1 MDFQTHHNWTSFVIH
16 LWWRLDILSYCKYF
30 SGAWCAYPIAF
41 QDIWQKKNLSN
52 FRIYVPFCNFLC
64 IESLIIQ
71 IFFKSLSSTS
81 KKLMQQV
88 LHYFFLMFLPEL
100 VNIKLFSMHWK
111 NLKIIDVSFDEWVI
125 YCHHSF
131 SDYPKNFLPS
141 FHETIEVWPEVVSK
155 FSKRKVVAYFMYRSL
170 YQQEPKG
177 QQAPCLLI
185 RSSIHSMPINFKEKV
200 SVAMCRNLCL
210 LFMHQSYVMR

>member
-1 MDFQTHHNWTSFVIH
+1 MDFQTQHNWTSFVIH

-41 QDIWQKKNLSN
+41 QDIWQKNLSN

-88 LHYFFLMFLPEL
+88 LHYFFLMF
-100 VNIKLFSMHWK
+100 FTCQYQ
-111 NLKIIDVSFDEWVI
+111 VI
-125 YCHHSF
+125 YYALKKSQDNWRFLWWMSDLLSSF
-131 SDYPKNFLPS
+131 IFWLSSDF
-141 FHETIEVWPEVVSK
+141 FFIFCQV
-155 FSKRKVVAYFMYRSL
+155 FMR
-170 YQQEPKG
+170 Q
-177 QQAPCLLI
+177 
-185 RSSIHSMPINFKEKV
+185 
-200 SVAMCRNLCL
+200 
-210 LFMHQSYVMR
+210 

>member
-1 MDFQTHHNWTSFVIH
+1 MHRESYYPDFFQVPVFHH
-16 LWWRLDILSYCKYF
+16 
-30 SGAWCAYPIAF
+30 
-41 QDIWQKKNLSN
+41 KKINATG
-52 FRIYVPFCNFLC
+52 FAPFFLC
-64 IESLIIQ
+64 
-71 IFFKSLSSTS
+71 
-81 KKLMQQV
+81 
-88 LHYFFLMFLPEL
+88 FLLEL
-100 VNIKLFSMHWK
+100 VNIKLFTMHWK

-131 SDYPKNFLPS
+131 SDYPNIFKNLPS

-155 FSKRKVVAYFMYRSL
+155 FSKWKVVEYFMYRSL